1 MNATRLTGLSTR
13 YGPAKARFLCYAVSQ
28 AWGRLGLA
36 VLSLLSEAAGQR
48 PLLCLVDDTQW
59 LDRASV
65 QVLGF
70 VARRLAAEP
79 VALIFAA
86 REPGGLGR
94 YREALA
100 AARQASGPGENC
112 WQPERHGQARR
123 PGCPRRHRA
132 NLPGGPRSQ
141 GWPGTGCPIRRS
153 RRGLFISARTGQYH
167 MGKVFDKLGIS
178 SRGQLHQVLPGE
190 QL

>member
-13 YGPAKARFLCYAVSQ
+13 YGPAKAGFLCYAVSQ

-70 VARRLAAEP
+70 VVRHLAAEP
-79 VALIFAA
+79 IA
-86 REPGGLGR
+86 
-94 YREALA
+94 
-100 AARQASGPGENC
+100 
-112 WQPERHGQARR
+112 
-123 PGCPRRHRA
+123 
-132 NLPGGPRSQ
+132 
-141 GWPGTGCPIRRS
+141 
-153 RRGLFISARTGQYH
+153 
-167 MGKVFDKLGIS
+167 
-178 SRGQLHQVLPGE
+178 
-190 QL
+190 

>member
-48 PLLCLVDDTQW
+48 PLLCLVDDTQR

-112 WQPERHGQARR
+112 WQPERPRASAPSPEQIPVLLARATPDAVHLPYPPRERQALRPDRASCADLLRLRDLPQGQARR
-123 PGCPRRHRA
+123 
-132 NLPGGPRSQ
+132 
-141 GWPGTGCPIRRS
+141 
-153 RRGLFISARTGQYH
+153 
-167 MGKVFDKLGIS
+167 
-178 SRGQLHQVLPGE
+178 
-190 QL
+190 

>member
-86 REPGGLGR
+86 REPGGLG
-94 YREALA
+94 
-100 AARQASGPGENC
+100 PI
-112 WQPERHGQARR
+112 ERR
-123 PGCPRRHRA
+123 
-132 NLPGGPRSQ
+132 
-141 GWPGTGCPIRRS
+141 
-153 RRGLFISARTGQYH
+153 
-167 MGKVFDKLGIS
+167 
-178 SRGQLHQVLPGE
+178 
-190 QL
+190 

>member
-1 MNATRLTGLSTR
+1 
-13 YGPAKARFLCYAVSQ
+13 LCYAVSQ

-48 PLLCLVDDTQW
+48 PLLCLVDDTQR

-86 REPGGLGR
+86 RSR
-94 YREALA
+94 A
-100 AARQASGPGENC
+100 AWAAI
-112 WQPERHGQARR
+112 ERR
-123 PGCPRRHRA
+123 
-132 NLPGGPRSQ
+132 
-141 GWPGTGCPIRRS
+141 
-153 RRGLFISARTGQYH
+153 
-167 MGKVFDKLGIS
+167 
-178 SRGQLHQVLPGE
+178 
-190 QL
+190 